1 MYSPLKDR
9 KYGTAEKCYFY
20 STSKST
26 LVKLL
31 RIHLCLLIPTV
42 PYCFCES
49 NWRAGQFMI
58 LLKQTAVLKCPL

>member
-26 LVKLL
+26 SVKLL

-49 NWRAGQFMI
+49 TGGQDN
-58 LLKQTAVLKCPL
+58 L